1 MLGPRLGFVHYHSS
15 LRHISV
21 FPFVP
26 HPGNTLSL
34 SFSLLLQFQQ
44 ALERV
49 RAGAD
54 VMPQGQ
60 LQKVVSAELGPDWRS
75 KMASFE
81 DEPLAAA
88 SIGQVGSCHNFML
101 FSSNVTVVIVDNSSS
116 LEKLQPVPVLTL
128 CFCQCSFWCC

>member
-1 MLGPRLGFVHYHSS
+1 MA
-15 LRHISV
+15 
-21 FPFVP
+21 
-26 HPGNTLSL
+26 LSL
-34 SFSLLLQFQQ
+34 KSQTGSLATAISSPALDPQAMRLCLQFQQ

-88 SIGQVGSCHNFML
+88 SIGQVGAPLALKHFL
-101 FSSNVTVVIVDNSSS
+101 FFLGVTGEV
-116 LEKLQPVPVLTL
+116 
-128 CFCQCSFWCC
+128 